1 MRLRLLIVVI
11 GLGLAAAAWLAVGAV
26 GAWQF
31 RTELREARSELAA
44 RRVVQAKARLDRLAK
59 RWPGRGEVEYWLG
72 ACERAAGHT
81 DAALAAWGRVPETAP
96 VARLAALERGRLAL
110 ESYHYALAESC
121 LERAIPGEGEIGD
134 EARRLLGRLH
144 TVTGRHDDYRRFLR
158 REVEREPDPT
168 ANLRTL
174 WQIDHMPYP
183 VERSRREL
191 ERARQVALD
200 DDRVWLALADLA
212 TRTGRFEEAEEWLMR
227 CERAR
232 PDDRAVWRARLDWAQ
247 AADRPDE
254 VVRAASHLPVMLFT
268 QARVLELRAWMA
280 ARRGDRQAERAAL
293 ESKIALEPADS
304 EAVERLAELAA
315 QDGERERFAE
325 LRRRKASIDAA
336 RVRYEALIRIPDLTA
351 HIPELA
357 RAAEA
362 SGRLFDAKAW
372 WALAAR
378 RDRFIAAEAAAALAR
393 LATAEPAPE
402 HGERALADLLGPF
415 RPRERA

>member
-1 MRLRLLIVVI
+1 M
-11 GLGLAAAAWLAVGAV
+11 
-26 GAWQF
+26 
-31 RTELREARSELAA
+31 
-44 RRVVQAKARLDRLAK
+44 
-59 RWPGRGEVEYWLG
+59 
-72 ACERAAGHT
+72 
-81 DAALAAWGRVPETAP
+81 
-96 VARLAALERGRLAL
+96 
-110 ESYHYALAESC
+110 
-121 LERAIPGEGEIGD
+121 
-134 EARRLLGRLH
+134 
-144 TVTGRHDDYRRFLR
+144 R

-191 ERARQVALD
+191 EQARQVAPD

-254 VVRAASHLPVMLFT
+254 VVRAASHLPVSLFT
-268 QARVLELRAWMA
+268 QAHVLELRAWMA

-304 EAVERLAELAA
+304 AAVERLADLAA
-315 QDGERERFAE
+315 QDGERERLAE
-325 LRRRKASIDAA
+325 LRRRKAAIDAA
-336 RVRYEALIRIPDLTA
+336 RVRYQALVRIPDLTT

-362 SGRLFDAKAW
+362 IGRPFDAKAW

-378 RDRFIAAEAAAALAR
+378 RDRSIAAEAAGRARSAGQGRAGARARREGAGRPAWAVPAAGESEDR
-393 LATAEPAPE
+393 GPRHVEHSSVHRRRRATRRRFHLRQRAQRPLPAP
-402 HGERALADLLGPF
+402 
-415 RPRERA
+415 